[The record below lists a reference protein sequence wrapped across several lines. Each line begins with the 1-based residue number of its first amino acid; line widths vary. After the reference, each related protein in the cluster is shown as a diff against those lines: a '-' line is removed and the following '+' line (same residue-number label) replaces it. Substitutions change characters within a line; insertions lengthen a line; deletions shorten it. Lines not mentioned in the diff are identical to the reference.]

1 MLLIHQSKRE
11 KTRLSS
17 VSLILRVNPLCC
29 MALHQCYPVE
39 DHAHSDHVFSRCFI
53 TVGRAV
59 ADRHAA
65 GQTCLYNRGFKRNG
79 RSVVLALPMLFPEIM
94 LWALPG
100 LNLLHITR

>member
-39 DHAHSDHVFSRCFI
+39 DHAHSDHIFSRCFI

-65 GQTCLYNRGFKRNG
+65 GKHVCTIGVSKGMGDQLSCLCQYCFLK
-79 RSVVLALPMLFPEIM
+79 
-94 LWALPG
+94 
-100 LNLLHITR
+100 